1 MLRKLRFKILIMLIM
16 IFAVLKSIYFL
27 FQADVW
33 WDSAVY
39 VGMGKYLFSHG
50 QAGLWEPIRPLTLP
64 IILGFFWKIG
74 LNPLIS
80 GEIFILLVSAGVIIL
95 TYALSNKLF
104 DKNTAIAASILAA
117 FSSLMLSLRYSILV
131 ETLTVFFLLLGF
143 YFYLEK
149 KNFVS
154 GVLFGLAFL
163 SKFPAAL
170 FLAVIF
176 AVDTFYLFFNK
187 EKLLAYFKKFLYI
200 TLGFVLIC
208 IPYFLFNYLSY
219 HDILFPLKSA
229 KYVIDNVVGCNVL
242 YKQPFYYYIP
252 LIIKDNFLFLFSI
265 IGITFVFFSKNKI
278 NKIQVSFY
286 AASSLI
292 YFSSLGCKT
301 ERYPILVLP
310 FIAMVSGYGIIKI
323 FSRLNKKYVKIALI
337 FVFLISLSLAL
348 NYALKNVHQKLN
360 NTEFYSYISDKKING
375 EVLATN
381 PFITMHTDAVLNL
394 IYYPLYNS
402 SRIDY
407 YISYVN
413 KNKFS
418 ISYIFVDT
426 GDIPC
431 HPKDLECP
439 KKTAQ
444 FINLLK
450 NNFNITYYRKTN
462 DNEQFIFSQ

>member
-1 MLRKLRFKILIMLIM
+1 MKLKDNLGIVIIVVLFLLFNLLLI
-16 IFAVLKSIYFL
+16 SSN
-27 FQADVW
+27 DVW

-39 VGMGKYLFSHG
+39 IGMGKNLFSHG
-50 QAGLWEPIRPLTLP
+50 QSGLWEPIRPLALP
-64 IILGFFWKIG
+64 IILGFFWKLG
-74 LNPLIS
+74 LNPLIA
-80 GEIFILLVSAGVIIL
+80 GEIFILMVSVGVIIL
-95 TYALSNKLF
+95 TYILSKKLF
-104 DKNTAIAASILAA
+104 DKNTAIAASILIS
-117 FSSLMLSLRYSILV
+117 FSTLMLKISHQILV
-131 ETLTVFFLLLGF
+131 EILAVFFLLLGF

-154 GVLFGLAFL
+154 GVLFGLGFL
-163 SKFPAAL
+163 TKFPAAL

-187 EKLLAYFKKFLYI
+187 EKLLIYFKKFLYI

-229 KYVIDNVVGCNVL
+229 QYVISNVVGCNVL

-265 IGITFVFFSKNKI
+265 IGITFVFFNKSKI

-286 AASSLI
+286 AALSLI

-348 NYALKNVHQKLN
+348 NYALKNAHQKLN

-375 EVLATN
+375 EVLTTN
-381 PFITMHTDAVLNL
+381 PFITMHTDAALNL

-413 KNKFS
+413 KNKFN

-426 GDIPC
+426 EDIPC